1 MEIIMASLNV
11 LGFFMSSLNHKEPSP
26 NMVLKAKEGHG
37 WILSHNDWRKGE
49 LWECLWLALNNSLA
63 KLKGL
68 SNMLG
73 IAEPGFMITQIIF
86 LTCNQLS
93 NYELTR

>member
-1 MEIIMASLNV
+1 MISWNV
-11 LGFFMSSLNHKEPSP
+11 LGFFKRSLYHKEPSL
-26 NMVLKAKEGHG
+26 NMVLKIKEGYG
-37 WILSHNDWRKGE
+37 WILSHNDWE

-73 IAEPGFMITQIIF
+73 LAEPEFMITQIIL